1 MHEKIQDALNEI
13 RDDYIEKAAKPKKR
27 IRWAWIPAV
36 AAVLAVAILVGSLAD
51 TWALQAMAISQADYD
66 QHRKLSWEEGSPL
79 AGQLQPFFAESMGQ
93 ILESAGQENKAYSP
107 VNLYMALAVTAELS
121 GGNGQ
126 LLQLLDADSLEGL
139 RAQANLVWNAC
150 YYDNHNQTLL
160 ANSVW
165 LQEDMN
171 YNREVLDTLAET
183 YFTSSYEAD
192 FGTSGTNRAIGSWLD
207 QQTGNLLQDSTSNI
221 DLSPQTVFALY
232 STVYYQAKWAS
243 EFSKKNNTEGIF
255 HGVKDATCTFMNKE
269 KMTGVYYWGEDFGA
283 VALHLKDGSNMWLIL
298 PDEGKTVQDV
308 LSTGAYLEA
317 LWEETE
323 NQKAMKINLSLPKF
337 DISTGGALT
346 EDLQAMGITE
356 IFDRNAGAFSGFVQG
371 DMQVWVDAV
380 NQATRVAIDEE
391 GVTAASYIEIPGAG
405 SAAPPEEII
414 DFILDRPFLFVITNR
429 YDLPLFAGVVNDLN

>member
-1 MHEKIQDALNEI
+1 MKNKLREAMNEM
-13 RDDYIEKAAKPKKR
+13 RDEHIDEAMRPAKKR
-27 IRWAWIPAV
+27 WIPWTAAV

-107 VNLYMALAVTAELS
+107 INLYMALAVTAELS

-255 HGVKDATCTFMNKE
+255 HGVKDATCTFMNKK

-391 GVTAASYIEIPGAG
+391 GVTAASYIEIPSAG

-429 YDLPLFAGVVNDLN
+429 YDLPLFAGVVNDLS